1 MVHSNR
7 IEYGIYNIYIHIY
20 ISGISKSYC
29 ADTYIYIQNAMA
41 YRLRS
46 YVLGIHPG
54 NTAYIILTN
63 ISFSFMCAFGVSIQ
77 QYTPSHNQ

>member
-1 MVHSNR
+1 MYIQYS
-7 IEYGIYNIYIHIY
+7 GIYIYIY

-29 ADTYIYIQNAMA
+29 AYIYIQNAMA

-54 NTAYIILTN
+54 NTTYIILTN